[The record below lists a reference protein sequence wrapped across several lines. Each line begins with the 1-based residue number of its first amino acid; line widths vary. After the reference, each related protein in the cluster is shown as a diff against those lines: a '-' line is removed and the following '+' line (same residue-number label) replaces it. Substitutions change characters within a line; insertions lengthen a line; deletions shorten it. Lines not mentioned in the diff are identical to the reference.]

1 MKTLSYILGT
11 EEDIEVGKELYFGQL
26 WDGDGNGV
34 DLLESGAISYYD
46 SETEEE
52 YVIDFEI
59 SGERGGDLESL
70 EDEEILEILVRITS
84 IC

>member
-59 SGERGGDLESL
+59 SGECGGFESL
-70 EDEEILEILVRITS
+70 EDEEILETLVRITS

>member
-59 SGERGGDLESL
+59 SGECGDFESL
-70 EDEEILEILVRITS
+70 EDEEILETLVRITS